1 MTEWSEAEAEA
12 APFPTG
18 VRQVQIGEQTVL
30 MEVTLLGGE
39 EEEVAGGLMSFEG
52 VSAAIE
58 ALSSNLGKAVEKA
71 RPTRVALEF
80 ACEVAA
86 EAGHL
91 TALFVKGSGKATIKV
106 TLEWIKPTGTE

>member
-1 MTEWSEAEAEA
+1 MTEWSEAEAA
-12 APFPTG
+12 SFPTG

-30 MEVTLLGGE
+30 MEVALLGGE
-39 EEEVAGGLMSFEG
+39 EEVVGGVMSFEG

-58 ALSSNLGKAVEKA
+58 ALSSNLGEAVKKA

-106 TLEWIKPTGTE
+106 TLEWIKPSGSE